1 MIVYSRNNN
10 DGGLKGGIG
19 QEHPFLVLISE
30 DEFREQK
37 GQFYHSKEMLHSI
50 GTIRYCK
57 AEVFKECI
65 LGTLRIPE
73 KSEKREC
80 LLSFGFYM
88 TDETLYLL
96 EKTGNLKHWIE
107 KHVGKWKELQTPDQ
121 CLLQIMEQMIE
132 HDILYLSHL
141 EQEMVNMEDELAQG
155 ISEDFFRTLTGYRQK
170 LSELNAYYEQ
180 LTGLG
185 DLMQSQD
192 AMPLTGSM
200 SQWERF
206 SLRTERLQN
215 HVHLLR
221 ENTLQLRELYQSRQ
235 DAQQNR
241 IMCILTVVATLFLPL
256 TFLTGWYGMN
266 FAYMPELSW
275 KYGYLMV
282 IGVSVVVVLI
292 SRWIFKK
299 KKFL

>member
-1 MIVYSRNNN
+1 M
-10 DGGLKGGIG
+10 
-19 QEHPFLVLISE
+19 
-30 DEFREQK
+30 
-37 GQFYHSKEMLHSI
+37 

-80 LLSFGFYM
+80 LLPFGFYM

-107 KHVGKWKELQTPDQ
+107 KHVGKWKDLQTPDQ
-121 CLLQIMEQMIE
+121 CLLQIIEQMIE

-141 EQEMVNMEDELAQG
+141 EQEMVNMEDELAQW
-155 ISEDFFRTLTGYRQK
+155 
-170 LSELNAYYEQ
+170 A
-180 LTGLG
+180 
-185 DLMQSQD
+185 
-192 AMPLTGSM
+192 
-200 SQWERF
+200 RF

-221 ENTLQLRELYQSRQ
+221 KNTLQLRELYQSRQ

-241 IMCILTVVATLFLPL
+241 IMCI
-256 TFLTGWYGMN
+256 
-266 FAYMPELSW
+266 
-275 KYGYLMV
+275 
-282 IGVSVVVVLI
+282 I
-292 SRWIFKK
+292 SRKRSSFESVGASAVSRCSFRLLILSPLIPVGAIVSSDDFRGKRRAVVFLIMFGCPQHIFCTHIDNGNIEEYDHDVAKI
-299 KKFL
+299 